1 MRQFILAVA
10 LAGFSATAYAAP
22 PECDSDRPPMSCKGT
37 AISERTAAAVYSAL
51 AAIKEKPTHAMISF
65 CRDVAQVS
73 GNFSEQI
80 MNGCLQ
86 QELAAAKANSELMER

>member
-1 MRQFILAVA
+1 
-10 LAGFSATAYAAP
+10 
-22 PECDSDRPPMSCKGT
+22 
-37 AISERTAAAVYSAL
+37 
-51 AAIKEKPTHAMISF
+51 MISF

-86 QELAAAKANSELMER
+86 QELAAAKANSELMDR